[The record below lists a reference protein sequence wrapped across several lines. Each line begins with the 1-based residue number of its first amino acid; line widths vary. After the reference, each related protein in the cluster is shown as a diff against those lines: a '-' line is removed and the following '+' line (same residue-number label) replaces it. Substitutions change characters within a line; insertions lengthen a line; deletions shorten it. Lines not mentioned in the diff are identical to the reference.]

1 MFRPTSVVLALV
13 FILQVVLQIVRG
25 AAILEGRPYHDE
37 PYYPTDL
44 DGANSTKYNE
54 LSAGLK
60 WNKSLLTYNIINYPV
75 AVPADLIRSSIRHA
89 FDAWSEVT
97 NLDFVESANAAQVDI
112 QIGFEGVNHYR
123 RGVPC
128 QFSQEIT
135 LAHAFFPEAGD
146 IHFNTKYFFTGD
158 TSIEQFLNTAV
169 HEIGHSLGLFHSS
182 SRDSI
187 MYGAQLELRSKPQPE
202 DIQAIQAIYGVRSGI
217 RPTTQAPTSATRPT
231 VKVIKPRTTT
241 NLCSLESYDTI
252 VIDHRG
258 HICVLA
264 DRFYYN
270 LNETNPP
277 ARKISA
283 KWPKL
288 PPKVDAA
295 VTYRDQKTYFFKG
308 AQYWKYDKRQLEER
322 YPRPTD
328 VGFLGLPSSIDALL
342 LSKGGGFLVFK
353 DQQYW
358 FYDTRKAKPVE
369 WYYPKSTDE
378 FAGFP
383 KRLDA
388 ALVTAEGRRF
398 IFSGLRYW
406 EVDDNNYVIGRGGD
420 VRRDWFNC

>member
-1 MFRPTSVVLALV
+1 MFRLISLVIISVWS
-13 FILQVVLQIVRG
+13 FGVVRS

-44 DGANSTKYNE
+44 DGANSSKYRE

-60 WNKSLLTYNIINYPV
+60 WSKSLLTYNIINYP
-75 AVPADLIRSSIRHA
+75 AVVPREVIGSTIRQA
-89 FDAWSEVT
+89 FDAWSAVT
-97 NLDFVESANAAQVDI
+97 NLDFMEDADAGRVDI
-112 QIGFEGVNHYR
+112 QVSFEGMNHYR

-146 IHFNTKYFFTGD
+146 IHFNTKYFFTDD

-169 HEIGHSLGLFHSS
+169 HEIGHSLGLLHSS

-187 MYGAQLELRSKPQPE
+187 MYGAQLNNFLSKPQPE
-202 DIQAIQAIYGVRSGI
+202 DIQAIQAIYGVRSET
-217 RPTTQAPTSATRPT
+217 RPTTPTPPTTRPT
-231 VKVIKPRTTT
+231 SKTPKPRTTT
-241 NLCSLESYDTI
+241 KLCSLQSFDTI

-258 HICVLA
+258 DICVLA

-277 ARKISA
+277 ARKLSA

-308 AQYWKYDKRQLEER
+308 QQYWKYDRRQLEER
-322 YPRPTD
+322 YPRPTA
-328 VGFLGLPSSIDALL
+328 VGFPGVPPNLDAMLL
-342 LSKGGGFLVFK
+342 VKGGGFLAFK

-369 WYYPKSTDE
+369 WYYPKSTRSE

-383 KRLDA
+383 ERLDA
-388 ALVTAEGRRF
+388 ALVTPEGRRF

-406 EVDDNNYVIGRGGD
+406 EIDDNSNVIGREGN